1 MSSLLLAVPFGY
13 VIRWASQSTLFFF
26 SVPLFLS
33 VSKSDDTDDT
43 VTTSLS
49 PVALSS
55 KNECLSDWQRKKEP
69 TDETFNIENSDN
81 VRAFKKKRCEWYCS
95 GTAPVQFTYAR
106 CNGVIEAKT
115 VLTLVLLFF
124 NIQYFHS

>member
-1 MSSLLLAVPFGY
+1 MSFAGLLSP
-13 VIRWASQSTLFFF
+13 LFS
-26 SVPLFLS
+26 SVPVSFS

-43 VTTSLS
+43 DDTVTTSPS

-55 KNECLSDWQRKKEP
+55 KNECLNDWQRKKEP

-124 NIQYFHS
+124 NIQYFHRSLPKTKI